1 VGGLRHVR
9 RKPVLIVLAVAAGA
23 ALCVLVYN
31 HVHERDPELAD
42 AAIRRVH
49 QLAAVVVVITS
60 GVEKA
65 FEALQSGSRSKPLY
79 ASKSYTARP
88 SWDDGDE
95 FDPDSP

>member
-1 VGGLRHVR
+1 M
-9 RKPVLIVLAVAAGA
+9 LIVLAVAAGA

-42 AAIRRVH
+42 AAMRRVH

-79 ASKSYTARP
+79 ASRSYTARP
-88 SWDDGDE
+88 SWDDGDD

>member
-1 VGGLRHVR
+1 M
-9 RKPVLIVLAVAAGA
+9 LIVLAVAAGA

-42 AAIRRVH
+42 AALRRVH

-60 GVEKA
+60 GLEKA
-65 FEALQSGSRSKPLY
+65 LEALQSGSRSKPLY
-79 ASKSYTARP
+79 AGSTYTARP